1 MIAQETIRAG
11 APFTGRRRKIAPF
24 EIPEHPGASASRPA
38 LDLYAMEK
46 AASLNQH
53 VIGYGALAEGEWSA
67 LGLDAPDM
75 AAARRYRLTRIRAE
89 LRRRDL
95 AGIVVYD
102 PLNVRYATD
111 STDMQ
116 LWCTHN
122 AVRYAFVAT
131 EGPVIL
137 WDFHNCEH
145 LSWHLDCVDEIR
157 HGTAWHYYEAGEH
170 GPERARRWAAEIA
183 AIIKGCGGD
192 NRRLAIDNVNPDG
205 VAALAELGISLHSGQ
220 EVMEHARAVKCPDE
234 LMAMRRAVAACEA
247 AMGVMEASLRPGMTE
262 NDLWAI
268 LHAENI
274 RRGGEWIET
283 RLLASGPRTNPWFQ
297 ECSARVIEPGDIVA
311 FDTDLVGPYGYCCD
325 ISRTWVAGD
334 LRPSNEQRAL
344 YAMAEEQIAA
354 NLEML
359 RPGRS
364 FRELSFSAHNLPAEY
379 LPNRYSVLFHGVGLC
394 DEYPAVPYPE
404 DFDRSGYDGVLEPN
418 MIVCVESYVG
428 RHGGH
433 EGVKLE
439 EQVLITETGYEMLS
453 RYPFD
458 ARLTSRG

>member
-1 MIAQETIRAG
+1 MHDRSP
-11 APFTGRRRKIAPF
+11 APFAGRRRKIAPF
-24 EIPEHPGASASRPA
+24 ALPEHPGEAAGRGL
-38 LDLYAMEK
+38 LDTYAMEK

-53 VIGYGALAEGEWSA
+53 VIGYGALAEGEWA
-67 LGLDAPDM
+67 ARGLDAPDM
-75 AAARRYRLTRIRAE
+75 DAARRYRLERIRAE
-89 LRRRDL
+89 LRKRDL
-95 AGIVVYD
+95 AGVLVYD

-145 LSWHLDCVDEIR
+145 LSWHLDLVDEIR
-157 HGTAWHYYEAGEH
+157 HGTPWYYYEAGQH
-170 GPERARRWAAEIA
+170 SAERAKRWAAEIA
-183 AIIKGCGGD
+183 DVVKGCGGG
-192 NRRLAIDNVNPDG
+192 NRRLAVDRINPDG
-205 VAALAELGISLHSGQ
+205 VNALAELGISVVNGDA
-220 EVMEHARAVKCPDE
+220 VMEHARAVKCPDE
-234 LMAMRRAVAACEA
+234 LKAMRRAIAACEA
-247 AMGVMEASLRPGMTE
+247 AMGVMEAALIPGMTE

-268 LHAENI
+268 LHSENI

-297 ECSARVIEPGDIVA
+297 ECSARVIEAGDLVA
-311 FDTDLVGPYGYCCD
+311 FDTDLIGPYGYCCD
-325 ISRTWVAGD
+325 ISRTWLAG
-334 LRPSNEQRAL
+334 LNRPTNEQRAL
-344 YAMAEEQIAA
+344 YHMAEEQIAA
-354 NLEML
+354 NMETL

-364 FRELSFSAHNLPAEY
+364 FRDLSHAAASLPAEY

-404 DFDRSGYDGVLEPN
+404 DWDRSGYDGVLEPN
-418 MIVCVESYVG
+418 MVVCVESYVG

-439 EQVLITETGYEMLS
+439 EQVLITESGTEMLS
-453 RYPFD
+453 KYPRD
-458 ARLTSRG
+458 QRLGSGG

>member
-1 MIAQETIRAG
+1 MVPPSP
-11 APFTGRRRKIAPF
+11 PFPGRRRKIAPF
-24 EIPEHPGASASRPA
+24 EIPEHPGASAERAA

-53 VIGYGALAEGEWSA
+53 VIGYGALAEGEWAA

-75 AAARRYRLTRIRAE
+75 GVARRYRLGRIRAE
-89 LRRRDL
+89 LQKRDL

-122 AVRYAFVAT
+122 AVRFAFVAT

-157 HGTAWHYYEAGEH
+157 HGTAWFYYEAGEH
-170 GPERARRWAAEIA
+170 VRERARRWAAEIA
-183 AIIKGCGGD
+183 GVVAGCGG
-192 NRRLAIDNVNPDG
+192 NRRLAVDKINPEG
-205 VAALAELGISLHSGQ
+205 VAALGEHGIGIFDGE
-220 EVMEHARAVKCPDE
+220 EVMEHARKVKCADE
-234 LMAMRRAVAACEA
+234 LLAMRRAIAACEA
-247 AMGVMEASLRPGMTE
+247 AMGVMEEALKPGMTE

-283 RLLASGPRTNPWFQ
+283 RLLSSGPRTNPWFQ
-297 ECSARVIEPGDIVA
+297 ECSARVIEDGDIVA
-311 FDTDLVGPYGYCCD
+311 FDTDLIGPYGYCCD
-325 ISRTWVAGD
+325 ISRTWLAGTK
-334 LRPSNEQRAL
+334 RPTNEQRAL

-354 NLEML
+354 NMEML
-359 RPGRS
+359 WPGRS
-364 FRELSFSAHNLPAEY
+364 FRELSHAAVSLPAEY

-394 DEYPAVPYPE
+394 DEYPAVPYSDDWE
-404 DFDRSGYDGVLEPN
+404 RSGYDGVLEPG
-418 MIVCVESYVG
+418 MVICVESYVG

-439 EQVLITETGYEMLS
+439 EQVLVTESGGEKLS
-453 RYPFD
+453 RYP
-458 ARLTSRG
+458 LGLS